1 MSVPLLTI
9 LEDSSLDP
17 IFTDKKNAMIL
28 FTPNEDNK
36 EEYRNVV
43 R

>member
-9 LEDSSLDP
+9 LEDSSIDP

-36 EEYRNVV
+36 EEYRNMV